1 MLNTG
6 LYSLPLQIVL
16 HNDMNYLKAVGGS
29 RLLLNE
35 TGREPDLSYY
45 QGSKEGFL
53 MWQQALD
60 PLYYQRPLEE
70 RFKVA
75 MSLAYRRNGP
85 KVLRSALARGALPS
99 LAHCLTDRNGETLL
113 HAIAWNIGD
122 YMNTT
127 HTKKW
132 QLEIMN
138 GKDPK

>member
-1 MLNTG
+1 MLNIG

-16 HNDMNYLKAVGGS
+16 HDDMNYLKAVGGS

-35 TGREPDLSYY
+35 TGCEPDLSNY
-45 QGSKEGFL
+45 QGSGEGFS

-70 RFKVA
+70 RYEVA
-75 MSLAYRRNGP
+75 MALTYHQNGP
-85 KVLRSALARGALPS
+85 EVLRSALARGALPS
-99 LAHCLTDRNGETLL
+99 LTHCMTDRNGETLL
-113 HAIAWNIGD
+113 HAIAW
-122 YMNTT
+122 YMGMCMYTT

-132 QLEIMN
+132 QLEIVN